1 MYALP
6 KFVLFAIT
14 IIACCVRSI
23 FSGCYSKRVS
33 SDNYHTWLFG
43 LLQSIFCLVSII
55 GIFLISGGLGTFSL
69 VSIGLG
75 VLIGI
80 ADITVLVATLKALSI
95 GPFSYTI
102 IITSLGSVIS
112 ALSGY
117 FFGESVSFVQYIG
130 IGLMIVCLLLSPE
143 SSADNNE
150 KKASFKWLALCILAA
165 CCSGA
170 IGVTQKIHQNTRYS
184 DERAALLV
192 GAFAFSV
199 IFSVVMLALDK
210 GKKSANPISVSKWV
224 VLGLPAI
231 AGFLF
236 AFQHSINL
244 YLSGA
249 MPAIIVFPLINL
261 LPMIIS
267 MTVGFIIFKEK
278 LTVKRWLGLLCGI
291 ASSVLVSGII

>member
-1 MYALP
+1 MYSLP
-6 KFVLFAIT
+6 KFILFAIT
-14 IIACCVRSI
+14 IIACCARSV

-43 LLQSIFCLVSII
+43 LLQSVFCLASIV
-55 GIFLISGGLGTFSL
+55 GIFLVSGGLGSFSL
-69 VSIGLG
+69 VSIGIG
-75 VLIGI
+75 ILIGA

-95 GPFSYTI
+95 GPFSYTV

-130 IGLMIVCLLLSPE
+130 VALMIACLLLSPE
-143 SSADNNE
+143 SSADKNE
-150 KKASFKWLALCILAA
+150 KKASFKWLALSLIAA
-165 CCSGA
+165 VCSGA
-170 IGVTQKIHQNTRYS
+170 IGVAQKIHQSTNYG

-192 GAFAFSV
+192 GAFAFSM
-199 IFSVVMLALDK
+199 IFSVIMVRVEK
-210 GKKSANPISVSKWV
+210 GKKTEHLSTPKWV

-231 AGFLF
+231 SGFLF

-244 YLSGA
+244 FLSGA

-267 MTVGFIIFKEK
+267 MVLGFVIFKEK
-278 LTVKRWLGLLCGI
+278 LTAKQWIGLVCGI
-291 ASSVLVSGII
+291 ASSILVSGII